1 MPPEAVV
8 DAKPAALA
16 APVAPAAAPAI
27 SGYIDAAK
35 GLKVSG
41 WAWNRADPTAVLEIE
56 IRRDGQV
63 AARGR
68 ADKFRADL
76 EKAGVGD
83 GRHAFEVMLETPI
96 APGEGHAIEA
106 FAVCPG
112 LATPAPLINR
122 TADVLG
128 RERGEAAAMPAD
140 LRQWMDQVASV
151 QRTFEATLRAVIDD
165 VRAADA
171 RATSGQAAELRTLT
185 AAVDSLHGAVGEIA
199 HQLRGLEVFQA
210 RFDGIAAAL
219 EQADAQRLQAAP
231 TDQRLVVAVAGVAAL
246 SLLSLVMGIWA
257 IL

>member
-1 MPPEAVV
+1 MPPEAAAG
-8 DAKPAALA
+8 AKPAASA
-16 APVAPAAAPAI
+16 APKPLAVAPAIA
-27 SGYIDAAK
+27 GYIDAAK

-41 WAWNRADPTAVLEIE
+41 WAWNRADPAAVLEIE
-56 IRRDGQV
+56 IRRDGEV

-96 APGEGHAIEA
+96 TPGEGHAIEA
-106 FAVCPG
+106 FALCPG

-122 TADVLG
+122 TADVLA
-128 RERGEAAAMPAD
+128 RERGETAAMPAD
-140 LRQWMDQVASV
+140 LRQWMDQVAGV
-151 QRTFEATLRAVIDD
+151 QRSFEATLRSVIDD
-165 VRAADA
+165 VRAAEA
-171 RATSGQAAELRTLT
+171 RATSGQAAELRALT

-199 HQLRGLEVFQA
+199 HQMRGLEVFQA

-231 TDQRLVVAVAGVAAL
+231 TDQRLVTAVAGVAAL

>member
-56 IRRDGQV
+56 IRCGGEV
-63 AARGR
+63 AGRGR

-106 FAVCPG
+106 FALCPG
-112 LATPAPLINR
+112 LASPAPLVNR
-122 TADVLG
+122 TVALPG
-128 RERGEAAAMPAD
+128 SERGGAPAMPED
-140 LRQWMDQVASV
+140 FRQWVDQVASV
-151 QRTFEATLRAVIDD
+151 QRSFEVTLRAVIDD
-165 VRAADA
+165 VRAAEA
-171 RATSGQAAELRTLT
+171 RAASRPSAELQALT
-185 AAVDSLHGAVGEIA
+185 ATVDSVHGAVAAIA

-219 EQADAQRLQAAP
+219 EQADAQRLQAVP
-231 TDQRLVVAVAGVAAL
+231 TDQRLVAAVAGVAAL